1 MPSFDT
7 VSEVEMQEV
16 RNAVDQAARELVTR
30 FDFRGIDAGFEL
42 EGEAIKLHAQ
52 EEFQLDQMLDI
63 LKDKLIKR
71 GVDVRALD
79 PGKVEASGKQKRQ
92 SFALKQGIDRD
103 AAKLIVGLIKDA
115 KLKVQTQIQG
125 DQVRVTGKKRDDLQE
140 AIALM
145 RKSEAIKIPLDF
157 TNFRD

>member
-1 MPSFDT
+1 
-7 VSEVEMQEV
+7 
-16 RNAVDQAARELVTR
+16 
-30 FDFRGIDAGFEL
+30 DAEFAL
-42 EGEAIKLHAQ
+42 DGEAIKLHAQ
-52 EEFQLDQMLDI
+52 EEFQLEQMLDI

-79 PGKVEASGKQKRQ
+79 PGKVEAAGKQKRQ

-103 AAKLIVGLIKDA
+103 TAKLIVGLVKDA

-125 DQVRVTGKKRDDLQE
+125 EQVRITGKKRDDLQE
-140 AIALM
+140 AIALL

>member
-1 MPSFDT
+1 
-7 VSEVEMQEV
+7 
-16 RNAVDQAARELVTR
+16 
-30 FDFRGIDAGFEL
+30 
-42 EGEAIKLHAQ
+42 
-52 EEFQLDQMLDI
+52 
-63 LKDKLIKR
+63 LIKR

-79 PGKVEASGKQKRQ
+79 PGKVAAAGKQKRQ

-103 AAKLIVGLIKDA
+103 TAKLIVGLVKDA

-125 DQVRVTGKKRDDLQE
+125 EQVRITGKKRDDLQE
-140 AIALM
+140 AIALL